1 MKVIKNYLYNAGYQI
16 LNMIIPLITVP
27 YISRVLG
34 AHDVGIN
41 EYTNSWVTFFYLMG
55 QMGITLYGNREVA
68 YHRDDLYERSR
79 TFWGVEALQL
89 MTITFSFIV
98 YIVAVFFFS
107 TTFKEYFLL
116 QAIWIIATGVDISW
130 YFMGLEEFRIT
141 VLRNTLVKFA
151 SLILIFTVVKTSADL
166 GKYILILGGAQLV
179 GNLTLW
185 PYLKGNIVWV
195 KMSKWHPL
203 KHFYPSLLLF
213 IPTITT
219 QVYLVLNRLMLGR
232 MSTQSDLGNFGQSD
246 KIVKFV
252 LAVVTATGTVML
264 PHVANKFAK
273 GDIKGVRNSLY
284 SSFNFVSA
292 ISIPMMFGLMAI
304 SKKFG
309 PWFLGDQFV
318 LSGQIIFLEAPIIV
332 FIAWSNVTGTQYLM
346 PINRVKDYTTSV
358 TIGAVSNI
366 IFNFVLIAKWGARGA
381 AIATVG
387 SEFLV
392 TLAQLIMIRHT
403 ISRRRLFNGVWKYAF
418 SGLVMYIVVSRMSQI
433 MKMNVI
439 NLTFQVV
446 IGVII
451 YLTAIVIT
459 KAPILDQIVN
469 FIKFKNE
476 ERKND

>member
-41 EYTNSWVTFFYLMG
+41 EYTNSWVTFFFLMG
-55 QMGITLYGNREVA
+55 QMGITLYVNREVA
-68 YHRDDLYERSR
+68 YHRDDLYKRSQ

-89 MTITFSFIV
+89 LTVSSAFV
-98 YIVAVFFFS
+98 LYLVAVLLFS
-107 TTFKEYFLL
+107 TTFKEFFLL
-116 QAIWIIATGVDISW
+116 QEIWIIATGVDISW

-141 VLRNTLVKFA
+141 VVRNTLVKIA
-151 SLILIFTVVKTSADL
+151 SLILIFTVVKTSNDL
-166 GKYILILGGAQLV
+166 GKYILILGASQLV

-185 PYLKGNIVWV
+185 PYLRGNIVWV
-195 KMSKWHPL
+195 SIKKWHPF

-232 MSTQSDLGNFGQSD
+232 MSTQADLGNFGQAD

-292 ISIPMMFGLMAI
+292 IAIPMMFGLMAI
-304 SKKFG
+304 AKKFG
-309 PWFLGDQFV
+309 PWFLGREFV
-318 LSGQIIFLEAPIIV
+318 LAGSVIFLEAPIILL
-332 FIAWSNVTGTQYLM
+332 IAWSNVTGTQYLM
-346 PINRVKDYTTSV
+346 PVNRVKEYTTSV
-358 TIGAVSNI
+358 TIGALSNV
-366 IFNFVLIAKWGARGA
+366 IFNFVLIGKYGANGA

-392 TLAQLIMIRHT
+392 TASQLWMIHST
-403 ISRRRLFNGVWKYAF
+403 ISRRKLFRETWKYLF
-418 SGLVMYIVVSRMSQI
+418 CGMVMFIVVNRICS
-433 MKMNVI
+433 VI
-439 NLTFQVV
+439 NMTVANLILEVV
-446 IGVII
+446 VGAII
-451 YLTAIVIT
+451 YLLGLILT
-459 KAPILDQIVN
+459 KASILDEAQ
-469 FIKFKNE
+469 KLLKK
-476 ERKND
+476 RTSK

>member
-41 EYTNSWVTFFYLMG
+41 EYTNSWVTFFFLMG

-68 YHRDDLYERSR
+68 YHRDDLYKRSQ

-89 MTITFSFIV
+89 LTVSTAFIL
-98 YIVAVFFFS
+98 YLAAVFLFS
-107 TTFKEYFLL
+107 TTFKEFFLL

-141 VLRNTLVKFA
+141 VVRNTLVKIA
-151 SLILIFTVVKTSADL
+151 SLILIFTVVKTSNDL
-166 GKYILILGGAQLV
+166 GKYILILGASQLV

-185 PYLKGNIVWV
+185 PYLRGNIIWV
-195 KMSKWHPL
+195 SVKKWHPF

-232 MSTQSDLGNFGQSD
+232 MSTQADLGNFGQAD

-292 ISIPMMFGLMAI
+292 IAIPMMFGLMAI
-304 SKKFG
+304 AKKFG
-309 PWFLGDQFV
+309 PWFLGREFV
-318 LSGQIIFLEAPIIV
+318 LAGSVIFLEAPIILL
-332 FIAWSNVTGTQYLM
+332 IAWSNVTGTQYLM
-346 PINRVKDYTTSV
+346 PVNRVKEYTTSV
-358 TIGAVSNI
+358 TIGALSNV
-366 IFNFVLIAKWGARGA
+366 IFNFVLIGKYGANGA

-392 TLAQLIMIRHT
+392 TASQLWMIHST
-403 ISRRRLFNGVWKYAF
+403 ISRRKLFRETWKYLF
-418 SGLVMYIVVSRMSQI
+418 CGMVMFIVVNRICS
-433 MKMNVI
+433 VI
-439 NLTFQVV
+439 NMTVANLILEVV
-446 IGVII
+446 VGAII
-451 YLTAIVIT
+451 YLLGLILT
-459 KAPILDQIVN
+459 KASILDEAQ
-469 FIKFKNE
+469 KLLKK
-476 ERKND
+476 RTSK

>member
-41 EYTNSWVTFFYLMG
+41 EYTNSWVTFFFLMG

-68 YHRDDLYERSR
+68 YHRDDLYKRSQ

-89 MTITFSFIV
+89 LTVSSAFV
-98 YIVAVFFFS
+98 LYLVAVFLFS
-107 TTFKEYFLL
+107 TTFKEFFLL

-141 VLRNTLVKFA
+141 VVRNTLVKIA
-151 SLILIFTVVKTSADL
+151 SLILIFTVVKTSNDL
-166 GKYILILGGAQLV
+166 SKYILILGASQLV

-185 PYLKGNIVWV
+185 PYLRGNIVWV
-195 KMSKWHPL
+195 SIKKWHPF

-232 MSTQSDLGNFGQSD
+232 MSTQADLGNFGQAD

-292 ISIPMMFGLMAI
+292 IAIPMMFGLMAI
-304 SKKFG
+304 AKKFG
-309 PWFLGDQFV
+309 PWFLGREFV
-318 LSGQIIFLEAPIIV
+318 LAGSVIFLEAPIILL
-332 FIAWSNVTGTQYLM
+332 IAWSNVTGTQYLM
-346 PINRVKDYTTSV
+346 PVNRVKEYTTSV
-358 TIGAVSNI
+358 TIGALSNV
-366 IFNFVLIAKWGARGA
+366 IFNFVLIGKYGANGA

-392 TLAQLIMIRHT
+392 TASQLWMIHST
-403 ISRRRLFNGVWKYAF
+403 ISRRKLFRETWKYLF
-418 SGLVMYIVVSRMSQI
+418 CGMVMFIVVNRICS
-433 MKMNVI
+433 VI
-439 NLTFQVV
+439 NMTVANLILEVV
-446 IGVII
+446 VGAII
-451 YLTAIVIT
+451 YLLGLILT
-459 KAPILDQIVN
+459 KASILDEAQ
-469 FIKFKNE
+469 KLLKK
-476 ERKND
+476 RTSK

>member
-68 YHRDDLYERSR
+68 YHRDDIYERSK
-79 TFWGVEALQL
+79 TFWGVESLQL
-89 MTITFSFIV
+89 LTVSSAFIMYLATV
-98 YIVAVFFFS
+98 LLFS
-107 TTFKEYFLL
+107 TTFKEFFLL

-141 VLRNTLVKFA
+141 VVRNTLVKIA

-166 GKYILILGGAQLV
+166 GKYILILGASQLV

-185 PYLKGNIVWV
+185 PYLRRNIVWV
-195 KMSKWHPL
+195 SIKKWHPF
-203 KHFYPSLLLF
+203 KHFYPALLLF

-232 MSTQSDLGNFGQSD
+232 MSTQADLGNFGQAD

-264 PHVANKFAK
+264 PHVANKYAK

-284 SSFNFVSA
+284 TSFNFVSA
-292 ISIPMMFGLMAI
+292 ISIPLMFGLMAVA
-304 SKKFG
+304 KRFG
-309 PWFLGDQFV
+309 PWFLGDQFI
-318 LSGQIIFLEAPIIV
+318 LSGSVMFLEAPIIV

-346 PINRVKDYTTSV
+346 PINRVKEYTTSV
-358 TIGAVSNI
+358 TIGALSNVV
-366 IFNFVLIAKWGARGA
+366 FNLILISKYGANGA
-381 AIATVG
+381 ALATVG

-392 TLAQLIMIRHT
+392 TASQLWMIRNT
-403 ISRRRLFNGVWKYAF
+403 ISRRKMFKELWKYILC
-418 SGLVMYIVVSRMSQI
+418 GIVMYLVVNRI
-433 MKMNVI
+433 CLII
-439 NLTFQVV
+439 NMTIANLVLEV
-446 IGVII
+446 LVGALI
-451 YLTAIVIT
+451 YLLGLILM
-459 KAPILDQIVN
+459 KASILEEAQ
-469 FIKFKNE
+469 KFLKN
-476 ERKND
+476 KK

>member
-41 EYTNSWVTFFYLMG
+41 EYTNSWVTFFFLMG

-68 YHRDDLYERSR
+68 YHRDDLYKRSQ

-89 MTITFSFIV
+89 LTVSSAFV
-98 YIVAVFFFS
+98 LYLVAVFLFS
-107 TTFKEYFLL
+107 TTFKEFFLL
-116 QAIWIIATGVDISW
+116 QVIWIIATGVDISW

-141 VLRNTLVKFA
+141 VVRNTLVKIA
-151 SLILIFTVVKTSADL
+151 SLILIFTVVKTSNDL
-166 GKYILILGGAQLV
+166 GKYILILGASQLV

-185 PYLKGNIVWV
+185 PYLRGNIIWV
-195 KMSKWHPL
+195 SIKKWHPF

-232 MSTQSDLGNFGQSD
+232 MSTQADLGNFGQAD

-292 ISIPMMFGLMAI
+292 IAVPMMFGLMAI
-304 SKKFG
+304 AKKFG
-309 PWFLGDQFV
+309 PWFLGREFV
-318 LSGQIIFLEAPIIV
+318 LAGSVIFLEAPIILL
-332 FIAWSNVTGTQYLM
+332 IAWSNVTGTQYLM
-346 PINRVKDYTTSV
+346 PVNRVKEYTTSV
-358 TIGAVSNI
+358 TIGALSNVV
-366 IFNFVLIAKWGARGA
+366 FNFVLIGKYGANGA

-392 TLAQLIMIRHT
+392 TASQLWMIRNT
-403 ISRRRLFNGVWKYAF
+403 ISRRKMFRETWKYLF
-418 SGLVMYIVVSRMSQI
+418 CGMIMFIVVNRICS
-433 MKMNVI
+433 VI
-439 NLTFQVV
+439 NMTVANLILEVV
-446 IGVII
+446 VGAII
-451 YLTAIVIT
+451 YLLGLILT
-459 KAPILDQIVN
+459 KASILNEGQTIL
-469 FIKFKNE
+469 KKKNQ
-476 ERKND
+476 

>member
-1 MKVIKNYLYNAGYQI
+1 
-16 LNMIIPLITVP
+16 MIIPLITVP

-41 EYTNSWVTFFYLMG
+41 EYTNSWVTFFFLMG

-68 YHRDDLYERSR
+68 YHRDDLYKRSQ

-89 MTITFSFIV
+89 LTVSSAFV
-98 YIVAVFFFS
+98 LYLVAVFLFS
-107 TTFKEYFLL
+107 TTFKEFFLL
-116 QAIWIIATGVDISW
+116 QVIWIIATGVDISW

-141 VLRNTLVKFA
+141 VVRNTLVKIA
-151 SLILIFTVVKTSADL
+151 SLILIFTVVKTSNDL
-166 GKYILILGGAQLV
+166 GKYILILGASQLV

-185 PYLKGNIVWV
+185 PYLRGNIIWV
-195 KMSKWHPL
+195 SIKKWHPF

-232 MSTQSDLGNFGQSD
+232 MSTQADLGNFGQAD

-292 ISIPMMFGLMAI
+292 IAVPMMFGLMAI
-304 SKKFG
+304 AKKFG
-309 PWFLGDQFV
+309 PWFLGREFV
-318 LSGQIIFLEAPIIV
+318 LAGSVIFLEAPVILL
-332 FIAWSNVTGTQYLM
+332 IAWSNVTGTQYLM
-346 PINRVKDYTTSV
+346 PVNRVKEYTTSV
-358 TIGAVSNI
+358 TIGALSNVV
-366 IFNFVLIAKWGARGA
+366 FNFVLIGKYGANGA

-392 TLAQLIMIRHT
+392 TASQLWMIRNT
-403 ISRRRLFNGVWKYAF
+403 ISRRKMFRETWKYLF
-418 SGLVMYIVVSRMSQI
+418 CGMIMFIVVNRICS
-433 MKMNVI
+433 VI
-439 NLTFQVV
+439 NMTVANLILEVV
-446 IGVII
+446 VGAII
-451 YLTAIVIT
+451 YLLGLILT
-459 KAPILDQIVN
+459 KASILNEGQKIL
-469 FIKFKNE
+469 KKKNQ
-476 ERKND
+476 

>member
-1 MKVIKNYLYNAGYQI
+1 
-16 LNMIIPLITVP
+16 MIIPLITVP

-41 EYTNSWVTFFYLMG
+41 EYTNSWVTFFFLMG

-68 YHRDDLYERSR
+68 YHRDDLYKRSQ

-89 MTITFSFIV
+89 LTVSSAFV
-98 YIVAVFFFS
+98 LYLVAVFLFS
-107 TTFKEYFLL
+107 TTFKEFFLL

-141 VLRNTLVKFA
+141 VVRNTLVKIA
-151 SLILIFTVVKTSADL
+151 SLILIFTVVKTSNDL
-166 GKYILILGGAQLV
+166 SKYILILGASQLV

-185 PYLKGNIVWV
+185 PYLCGNIVWV
-195 KMSKWHPL
+195 SIKKWHPF

-232 MSTQSDLGNFGQSD
+232 MSTQADLGNFGQAD

-292 ISIPMMFGLMAI
+292 IAIPMMFGLMAI
-304 SKKFG
+304 AKKFG
-309 PWFLGDQFV
+309 PWFLGREFV
-318 LSGQIIFLEAPIIV
+318 LAGSVIFLEAPIILL
-332 FIAWSNVTGTQYLM
+332 IAWSNVTGTQYLM
-346 PINRVKDYTTSV
+346 PVNRVKEYTTSV
-358 TIGAVSNI
+358 TIGALSNV
-366 IFNFVLIAKWGARGA
+366 IFNFVLIGKYGANGA

-392 TLAQLIMIRHT
+392 TASQLWMIHST
-403 ISRRRLFNGVWKYAF
+403 ISRRKLFRETWKYLF
-418 SGLVMYIVVSRMSQI
+418 CGMVMFIVVNRICS
-433 MKMNVI
+433 VI
-439 NLTFQVV
+439 NMTVANLILEVV
-446 IGVII
+446 VGAII
-451 YLTAIVIT
+451 YLVGLILT
-459 KAPILDQIVN
+459 KASILDEAQRLL
-469 FIKFKNE
+469 KK
-476 ERKND
+476 RTSK

>member
-41 EYTNSWVTFFYLMG
+41 EYTNSWVTFFFLMG

-68 YHRDDLYERSR
+68 YHRDDLYKRSQ

-89 MTITFSFIV
+89 LTVSSAFV
-98 YIVAVFFFS
+98 LYLVAVFLFS
-107 TTFKEYFLL
+107 TTFKEFFLL

-141 VLRNTLVKFA
+141 VVRNTLVKIA
-151 SLILIFTVVKTSADL
+151 SLILIFTVVKTSNDL
-166 GKYILILGGAQLV
+166 GKYILILGASQLV

-185 PYLKGNIVWV
+185 PYLRGNIVWV
-195 KMSKWHPL
+195 SIKKWHPF

-232 MSTQSDLGNFGQSD
+232 MSTQADLGNFGQAD

-284 SSFNFVSA
+284 SSFDFVSA

-304 SKKFG
+304 AKKFG
-309 PWFLGDQFV
+309 PWFLGNGFT
-318 LSGQIIFLEAPIIV
+318 LSGSVMFIEAPIIV

-346 PINRVKDYTTSV
+346 PINRVRDYTTSV

-366 IFNFVLIAKWGARGA
+366 VFNFLLIGRWGANGA
-381 AIATVG
+381 ALATVG
-387 SEFLV
+387 SELLV
-392 TLAQLIMIRHT
+392 TVTQLMMIRQT
-403 ISRRRLFNGVWKYAF
+403 ISRKRLFNEQWKYVI
-418 SGLVMYIVVSRMSQI
+418 SGGVMF
-433 MKMNVI
+433 
-439 NLTFQVV
+439 L
-446 IGVII
+446 
-451 YLTAIVIT
+451 
-459 KAPILDQIVN
+459 IVN
-469 FIKFKNE
+469 RICESINMTIGNLILEIVTGMVIYFVGLLLTKSTIIKQGLKII
-476 ERKND
+476 KK

>member
-41 EYTNSWVTFFYLMG
+41 EYTNSWVTFFFLMG

-68 YHRDDLYERSR
+68 YHRDDLYKRSQ

-89 MTITFSFIV
+89 LTVSTAFIL
-98 YIVAVFFFS
+98 YLAAVFLFS
-107 TTFKEYFLL
+107 TTFKEFFLL

-141 VLRNTLVKFA
+141 VVRNTLVKIA
-151 SLILIFTVVKTSADL
+151 SLILIFTVVKTSNDL
-166 GKYILILGGAQLV
+166 GKYILILGASQLV

-185 PYLKGNIVWV
+185 PYLRGNIIWV
-195 KMSKWHPL
+195 SVKKWHPF

-232 MSTQSDLGNFGQSD
+232 MSTQADLGNFGQAD

-292 ISIPMMFGLMAI
+292 IAIPMMFGLMAI
-304 SKKFG
+304 AKKFG
-309 PWFLGDQFV
+309 PWFLGREFV
-318 LSGQIIFLEAPIIV
+318 LAGSVIFLEAPIILL
-332 FIAWSNVTGTQYLM
+332 IAWSNVTGTQYLM
-346 PINRVKDYTTSV
+346 PVNRVKEYTTSV
-358 TIGAVSNI
+358 TIGALSNV
-366 IFNFVLIAKWGARGA
+366 IFNFVLIGKYGANGA

-392 TLAQLIMIRHT
+392 TASQLWMIHST
-403 ISRRRLFNGVWKYAF
+403 ISRRKLFRETWKYLF
-418 SGLVMYIVVSRMSQI
+418 CGMVMFIVVNRICS
-433 MKMNVI
+433 VI
-439 NLTFQVV
+439 NMTVANLILEVV
-446 IGVII
+446 VGAII
-451 YLTAIVIT
+451 YLLGLILT
-459 KAPILDQIVN
+459 KASILDEAQ
-469 FIKFKNE
+469 KLLKK
-476 ERKND
+476 RTSKK

>member
-41 EYTNSWVTFFYLMG
+41 EYTNSWVTFFFLMG

-68 YHRDDLYERSR
+68 YHRDDLYKRSQ

-89 MTITFSFIV
+89 LTVSTAFV
-98 YIVAVFFFS
+98 LYLVAVFLFS
-107 TTFKEYFLL
+107 TTFKEFFLL

-141 VLRNTLVKFA
+141 VVRNTLVKIA
-151 SLILIFTVVKTSADL
+151 SLILIFTVVKTSNDL
-166 GKYILILGGAQLV
+166 GKYILILGASQLV

-185 PYLKGNIVWV
+185 PYLRGNIIWV
-195 KMSKWHPL
+195 SVKKWHPF

-232 MSTQSDLGNFGQSD
+232 MSTQADLGNFGQAD

-284 SSFNFVSA
+284 SSFDFVSA

-304 SKKFG
+304 AKKFG
-309 PWFLGDQFV
+309 PWFLGNGFV
-318 LSGQIIFLEAPIIV
+318 LSGSVMFIEAPIIV

-346 PINRVKDYTTSV
+346 PINRVRDYTTSV

-366 IFNFVLIAKWGARGA
+366 VFNFLLIGKWGANGA
-381 AIATVG
+381 ALATVG
-387 SEFLV
+387 SELLV
-392 TLAQLIMIRHT
+392 TVTQLVMIRKT
-403 ISRRRLFNGVWKYAF
+403 ISRRKIFKEQWKYII
-418 SGLVMYIVVSRMSQI
+418 SGIAMFIIVNRICQSINMTISNLVLEIFVGVFIYI
-433 MKMNVI
+433 
-439 NLTFQVV
+439 
-446 IGVII
+446 IGLI
-451 YLTAIVIT
+451 LT
-459 KAPILDQIVN
+459 KASIVQEGLK
-469 FIKFKNE
+469 II
-476 ERKND
+476 RKN

>member
-34 AHDVGIN
+34 AHNVGIN

-89 MTITFSFIV
+89 LTVTSALIM
-98 YIVAVFFFS
+98 YLVAVLLFS
-107 TTFKEYFLL
+107 TTFKEFFLF
-116 QAIWIIATGVDISW
+116 QAIWIVATGVDISW

-141 VLRNTLVKFA
+141 VIRNTLVKIA
-151 SLILIFTVVKTSADL
+151 SLILIFTVVKTGNDL
-166 GKYILILGGAQLV
+166 GKYILILGVSQLV

-185 PYLKGNIVWV
+185 PYLRGNVIWV
-195 KMSKWHPL
+195 SIRNWHPF
-203 KHFYPSLLLF
+203 KHLYPSLLLF

-232 MSTQSDLGNFGQSD
+232 MSTQADLGNFGQAD

-304 SKKFG
+304 AKKFG
-309 PWFLGDQFV
+309 PWFLGRDFV
-318 LSGQIIFLEAPIIV
+318 LAGSVMYLEAPIIV
-332 FIAWSNVTGTQYLM
+332 LIAWSNVTGTQYLM
-346 PINRVKDYTTSV
+346 PVNRVKEYTTSV
-358 TIGAVSNI
+358 TIGAVSNVV
-366 IFNFVLIAKWGARGA
+366 FNLLLISKWGANGA

-392 TLAQLIMIRHT
+392 TASQLAMIRKT
-403 ISRRRLFNGVWKYAF
+403 ISRRRMFNEVWKYVIVGFLMFIVVNRITDTINMTISNLILEVFVGIAVYV
-418 SGLVMYIVVSRMSQI
+418 SGLFIL
-433 MKMNVI
+433 KAK
-439 NLTFQVV
+439 
-446 IGVII
+446 II
-451 YLTAIVIT
+451 QQAVDI
-459 KAPILDQIVN
+459 
-469 FIKFKNE
+469 FIKK
-476 ERKND
+476 KG

>member
-41 EYTNSWVTFFYLMG
+41 EYTNSWVTFFFLMG

-68 YHRDDLYERSR
+68 YHRDDLYKRSQ

-89 MTITFSFIV
+89 LTVSTAFIL
-98 YIVAVFFFS
+98 YLAAVFLFS
-107 TTFKEYFLL
+107 TTFKEFFLL

-141 VLRNTLVKFA
+141 VVRNTLVKIA
-151 SLILIFTVVKTSADL
+151 SLILIFTVVKTSNDL
-166 GKYILILGGAQLV
+166 GKYILILGASQLV

-185 PYLKGNIVWV
+185 SYLRGNIIWV
-195 KMSKWHPL
+195 SVKKWHPF

-232 MSTQSDLGNFGQSD
+232 MSTQADLGNFGQAD

-284 SSFNFVSA
+284 SSFDFVSA

-304 SKKFG
+304 AKKFG
-309 PWFLGDQFV
+309 PWFLGNGFV
-318 LSGQIIFLEAPIIV
+318 LSGSVMFIEAPIIV

-346 PINRVKDYTTSV
+346 PINRVRDYTTSV

-366 IFNFVLIAKWGARGA
+366 VFNFLLIGKWGANGA
-381 AIATVG
+381 ALATVG
-387 SEFLV
+387 SELLV
-392 TLAQLIMIRHT
+392 TATQLVMIRKT
-403 ISRRRLFNGVWKYAF
+403 ISRRKIFKEQWKYII
-418 SGLVMYIVVSRMSQI
+418 SGIAMFIIVNRICQSINMTISNLVLEIFVGVFIYI
-433 MKMNVI
+433 
-439 NLTFQVV
+439 
-446 IGVII
+446 IGLI
-451 YLTAIVIT
+451 LT
-459 KAPILDQIVN
+459 KASIVQEGLK
-469 FIKFKNE
+469 II
-476 ERKND
+476 RKN